1 MDSTIVGS
9 VRRWL
14 LDRYGML
21 GSKILRLG
29 TLNLRPDDPLEVLRE
44 VSFARVDRYQRNKD
58 LAKVR
63 TPGSSQKKTNRKVE
77 RTGLPTRETKTT
89 MTCCHGVSALKS
101 TVISPVPVIPLTQ
114 RKRASIYLTLNAPFD
129 AESMPAAMTGT
140 SVLVGDINQDRYHR
154 ERTHKR
160 VR

>member
-63 TPGSSQKKTNRKVE
+63 TPGSSQKNKTEKS
-77 RTGLPTRETKTT
+77 
-89 MTCCHGVSALKS
+89 SA
-101 TVISPVPVIPLTQ
+101 PDFQ
-114 RKRASIYLTLNAPFD
+114 
-129 AESMPAAMTGT
+129 
-140 SVLVGDINQDRYHR
+140 R
-154 ERTHKR
+154 ERR
-160 VR
+160 RQR